1 MLMPAA
7 MAVPASRKPSMTHH
21 TLRAA
26 QSVEIRSLLQGASLQ
41 AVISQIDAAPDR
53 EQVRGSAGPGE
64 LCLLGFLW
72 RCSADGVACRIRCP
86 HTRTRMHSLSGPLRP
101 VHTTPGRYSL
111 PLQALIRALR
121 SPNFREFADS
131 VRSWGAPAVHRGG
144 GPRRQHACGWR
155 QVVSPG
161 HPITRAASPSLPP
174 GGQYCGTRDGAWRPA
189 KPRHGAGVPAAA
201 QASRVVSL
209 VFDALLPGL

>member
-26 QSVEIRSLLQGASLQ
+26 QSAEIRSLLQGASLQ

-144 GPRRQHACGWR
+144 GSLRQHACGWR
-155 QVVSPG
+155 QVCRPGTPSPVP
-161 HPITRAASPSLPP
+161 HPPPSHQVVNIVAPATEP
-174 GGQYCGTRDGAWRPA
+174 GGLPNPDTALEYLLQRRPA
-189 KPRHGAGVPAAA
+189 G
-201 QASRVVSL
+201 S
-209 VFDALLPGL
+209 